1 MLGFP
6 GFPHA
11 LVAQLAEHIHGKDKV
26 NGSIPF
32 EGSLSIGF
40 MDRPSKTGTAPP
52 NPFEGS
58 NRIDRG
64 IHRGARRFG
73 GFSFDKVK
81 GWGL

>member
-1 MLGFP
+1 
-6 GFPHA
+6 
-11 LVAQLAEHIHGKDKV
+11 
-26 NGSIPF
+26 
-32 EGSLSIGF
+32 LSIGF